1 MSRKAFSNF
10 PTDEEVFGKK
20 KQEAP
25 VEDKQDLADK
35 QDIGE
40 LSDSIDEAKELLQ
53 DTQSKEAKDEKIE
66 QLRKEQKQEDYN
78 SRVEGKLDELLKSQ
92 KQDEYQRELNSKLD
106 NITSQVSN
114 LPKKNSDSIQEHYS
128 KNVQP
133 QIEQLQEESKK
144 SSGLIKKILWGS
156 ITMAGSAYLDKRFQ
170 ISSRLF
176 NKAKDILTG
185 NGQGTGLQD
194 AGKLGSKAVRAVSKG
209 GHFVAS
215 GIEKAFSKLESIS
228 GERSM
233 TGQMFHLGAT
243 SARAVQNLLKGA
255 ERKTNDWDNKLDEAI
270 DNKRKQKPNYEQ
282 DREKELQKRKEAY
295 EQERRTGA
303 ADDDILANF
312 GKKITDLADRVA
324 DLTNDYAQGK
334 KSDEKVVDRLFP
346 SADGTKTSD
355 KLKAKTA
362 EIKQSATGFVDKT
375 KDFLK
380 DKLTDITNKLDNIET
395 KTETIEKQQY
405 KAEQKTE
412 KVQQKTYDTDIY
424 EKAEAER
431 EKRKNKTEKTKTV
444 KADNKEVLQAIKAS
458 EQRILKAVNDNAD
471 DLLDDVADV
480 AGIADYLDGDGDKKN
495 KAPKKRRRKRTT
507 RTPQPKS
514 VGGKKNGFKN
524 MLDFF
529 KNPKA
534 SFSKVLTGGAGGG
547 LLGNLLTK
555 GRGLASMA
563 AAAPGML
570 GGLARFGM
578 GAVGAGVTLAGVAT
592 GAARFAAP
600 AAAIGSL
607 AYGGYKAIDYAINPE
622 KAGEDGS
629 FGGRATSAALGATRA
644 MATVAD
650 TITFGITDFE
660 GDYDAFLERRKSMKD
675 SEKAAEVA
683 SYINKL
689 NEVIQRDEKQ
699 LQDYRAYVKHFGGK
713 TRDDIQRLLLQYG
726 QETGLIKQAAQEVK
740 TGKQQPLVQKLIAQ
754 DFLKE
759 QQKKEK
765 EQQAKQPKTEQTTE
779 TKPNIFEAAKN
790 KVAEMTSAIFDIKP
804 KEQPKPQ
811 EQTTTKQEQKP
822 IVQDIQQV
830 ASEPHDVSDTG
841 QFLKELTENNS
852 NLSYGLGSGRNSKGY
867 GSLLSAQK
875 QGKTDCSAWVSMINQ
890 ENWDN
895 MTIDGKK
902 LTDDEKSKLKKN
914 FLGSTI
920 AADIVQNVSKSAGL
934 KFEGKAKDLKAS
946 DLSNM
951 DIIGEDN
958 GNRGFDGGRWN
969 GIDHIVQVVSG
980 KDGKKYVT
988 QSSSKRGVHLR
999 TLDEYLKYKAE
1010 KGTKLYV
1017 TSMTAAMNNTLAQ
1030 NVAKETQQNT
1040 PDIGQAIQ
1048 DTFVQTVATPKQTAQ
1063 DTAVA
1068 NNATFT
1074 PKAAKQDIPVPNVAT
1089 LPTIQP
1095 TIDTSNLATK
1105 TDILAMQKPLVQP
1118 APAPTP
1124 KGLDTS
1130 NIYYQD
1136 YNANNFAMLALASG
1150 LQRG

>member
-20 KQEAP
+20 KQQDQSS
-25 VEDKQDLADK
+25 VEDKLDLADK
-35 QDIGE
+35 QDINE
-40 LSDSIDEAKELLQ
+40 LSDSIDETKELLQ
-53 DTQSKEAKDEKIE
+53 DSQSKEAKDEKIE

-78 SRVEGKLDELLKSQ
+78 GRVESKLDELLKSQ

-106 NITSQVSN
+106 NITTQVSD

-133 QIEQLQEESKK
+133 QLEQLQEESKK

-215 GIEKAFSKLESIS
+215 GIEKAFSKLENIS

-233 TGQMFHLGAT
+233 TGQMFHVGAT
-243 SARAVQNLLKGA
+243 TARAVKNIFKGT
-255 ERKTNDWDNKLDEAI
+255 EHKTQDWDNKLDEAI
-270 DNKRKQKPNYEQ
+270 ETKRKQKPNYEQ

-312 GKKITDLADRVA
+312 GKKITDLADRIA
-324 DLTNDYAQGK
+324 DLTNDFAQGK

-375 KDFLK
+375 KGFLK

-412 KVQQKTYDTDIY
+412 KVQQKTYDTDFY

-431 EKRKNKTEKTKTV
+431 EKRKKTKTTDKTV

-514 VGGKKNGFKN
+514 VGGKKSSFKN

-534 SFSKVLTGGAGGG
+534 SFGKVLTGGAGGG
-547 LLGNLLTK
+547 ILGNLLTK
-555 GRGLASMA
+555 GRGIASLAAS
-563 AAAPGML
+563 APGML

-578 GAVGAGVTLAGVAT
+578 GSIGAGAAIGAT
-592 GAARFAAP
+592 FAGAARFAGP
-600 AAAIGSL
+600 AAAIG
-607 AYGGYKAIDYAINPE
+607 AVGYGGFKALGGAINPE
-622 KAGEDGS
+622 QYGYGNSAGD
-629 FGGRATSAALGATRA
+629 RLMAAGQGATRA
-644 MATVAD
+644 MADVAD
-650 TITFGITDFE
+650 TVTFGIFNFGE
-660 GDYDAFLERRKSMKD
+660 DYDKYLERRKAMSD
-675 SEKAAEVA
+675 DEKVAELNN
-683 SYINKL
+683 YINKL
-689 NEVIQRDEKQ
+689 NEILQRDEKQ

-754 DFLKE
+754 DYLKE
-759 QQKKEK
+759 QQKNEK
-765 EQQAKQPKTEQTTE
+765 AKTEQPQE
-779 TKPNIFEAAKN
+779 QKAENKPNIFDVAKS
-790 KVAEMTSAIFDIKP
+790 KVAEMTSAIFDTKP
-804 KEQPKPQ
+804 KTEQA
-811 EQTTTKQEQKP
+811 TTEKTKQEQKP

-841 QFLKELTENNS
+841 QFIKELTEKNS
-852 NLSYGLGSGRNSKGY
+852 NLKYKMGGGRNSKGL
-867 GSLLSAQK
+867 GSLAAAQK
-875 QGKTDCSAWVSMINQ
+875 QGGTDCSAWVSLVNQ

-902 LTDDEKSKLKKN
+902 LTDDQKSTLKKT
-914 FLGSTI
+914 FLSSTI
-920 AADIVQNVSKSAGL
+920 ASNIVQKVSKSAGL
-934 KFEGKAKDLKAS
+934 KFEGSAKDIKTS

-958 GNRGFDGGRWN
+958 GSKGFDSGRWN
-969 GIDHIVQVVSG
+969 GIDHIVQVIVG
-980 KDGKKYVT
+980 NDGKKYVT
-988 QSSSKRGVHLR
+988 QSDGKNGVNLK
-999 TLDEYLKYKAE
+999 TIDEYLKIKKS
-1010 KGTKLYV
+1010 KGTTLYV

-1040 PDIGQAIQ
+1040 PDIGQTLQ
-1048 DTFVQTVATPKQTAQ
+1048 DTFVQTVATPKQTSQ

-1089 LPTIQP
+1089 LPTVQP

-1105 TDILAMQKPLVQP
+1105 TDILSMQKPIVQP